1 MPFSI
6 RRATQPAPM
15 TPPPMAAAFFTTVIG
30 SPALLQL
37 QLLAHLGRTEET
49 AAHGARDGRSPL
61 DELTVGRQ
69 LTLAEPDVVL
79 QAEPDVAAGQ
89 HRHGRIGQIG
99 RASCRE
105 RVCQYV

>member
-49 AAHGARDGRSPL
+49 AAHGPRDGRSPP
-61 DELTVGRQ
+61 DELTVGGQ
-69 LTLAEPDVVL
+69 LPLATLDVFL
-79 QAEPDVAAGQ
+79 QADAAIAAGP
-89 HRHGRIGQIG
+89 HPHGRTVKLATAAG
-99 RASCRE
+99 
-105 RVCQYV
+105 